1 MSFPRWRSP
10 SEAMGENLLVL
21 VVLVGGAAVI
31 PLFARR
37 FGIPSAILEII
48 YGIVVFNV
56 FLKEQPHW
64 FSFLKEIGLIY
75 LMFVA
80 GMELDVR
87 DMVRRGQFLWYVA
100 APLLAFVI
108 TPLVFVR
115 LGYPF
120 YLGIV
125 VSVMSAGVVIPVLR
139 ESRLIRTPMGR
150 ETVGLTLTGEF
161 LSILVLA
168 GLNIYH
174 LHGLTV
180 AAALSAVKLVAL
192 FTLSVLF
199 LKILYLIAWW
209 NPEKVERVMESEDP
223 VEEGIRAV
231 IFIAFSGALLAFGA
245 GVEPILGS
253 FMAGL
258 IFSYVFKSKG
268 RFEDKINA
276 VGFGFFIPLFFIGV
290 GAGFNIGLLGSAKG
304 LTFALFLALMV
315 LASHIYPVLVPLFK
329 KTGWIEAV
337 ATSLLLSSPL
347 AIMIVAGTL
356 GVKTGL
362 LDREMFDSVILAAVI
377 SGLLYPSLFKPL
389 GKLILKRQAPPGAEE
404 GETA

>member
-1 MSFPRWRSP
+1 
-10 SEAMGENLLVL
+10 MGGNLLVL
-21 VVLVGGAAVI
+21 VVIIGGAAVI
-31 PLFARR
+31 PLFARK
-37 FGIPSAILEII
+37 FGVPSAILEIV
-48 YGIVVFNV
+48 YGIALFNT
-56 FLKEQPHW
+56 FLKAEPEW

-80 GMELDVR
+80 GMELDIR
-87 DMVRRGQFLWYVA
+87 GMVRRGEFLLNFIV
-100 APLLAFVI
+100 PLLAFVI
-108 TPLVFVR
+108 TPLVFVK
-115 LGYPF
+115 LGHSF

-125 VSVMSAGVVIPVLR
+125 VSVMSAGVAIPVLR
-139 ESRLIRTPMGR
+139 ESGLIKTPMGR

-161 LSILVLA
+161 ISIMVLA
-168 GLNIYH
+168 GINVYR

-180 AAALSAVKLVAL
+180 MAAWSALKLVVL
-192 FTLSVLF
+192 FGLSVLF

-209 NPEKVERVMESEDP
+209 NPEKVEKVMESEDP

-231 IFIAFSGALLAFGA
+231 IFIAFSGALLALGA

-290 GAGFNIGLLGSAKG
+290 GAGFDLGLLGSPEG
-304 LTFALFLALMV
+304 VTFALFLSLMV
-315 LASHIYPVLVPLFK
+315 LASHTYPVLFPLFR
-329 KTGWIEAV
+329 KTGWVEAV
-337 ATSLLLSSPL
+337 ATALLLSSPL

-362 LDREMFDSVILAAVI
+362 LGQEAFDSIILASII

-389 GKLILKRQAPPGAEE
+389 AKVILKRQAPPEAEGA
-404 GETA
+404 G